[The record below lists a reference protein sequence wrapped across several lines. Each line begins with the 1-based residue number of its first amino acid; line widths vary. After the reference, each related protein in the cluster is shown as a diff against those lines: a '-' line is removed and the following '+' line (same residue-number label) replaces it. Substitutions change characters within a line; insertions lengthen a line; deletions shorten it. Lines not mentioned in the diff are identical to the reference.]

1 MVTER
6 SVAALAGALLEAQNE
21 NKLLNKRL
29 TFIRENIHRICFHT
43 ATSQRA
49 GDRLPTVVCEH
60 AHFLDDSG
68 FMVNT
73 ESFMSAID
81 RLIKE
86 TGA

>member
-1 MVTER
+1 MDER
-6 SVAALAGALLEAQNE
+6 SVSAMAGALLEAQNE

-43 ATSQRA
+43 ATFQRVA
-49 GDRLPTVVCEH
+49 DKLPTVICEH

-73 ESFMSAID
+73 ESFMLAID
-81 RLIKE
+81 RLMKE
-86 TGA
+86 TGV